1 MSRATVVL
9 VPPHDLRLLLLYSD
23 SPFHVLVSVVL
34 VCYDILTRRKELAVK
49 PNLEC

>member
-1 MSRATVVL
+1 MSTVL

-23 SPFHVLVSVVL
+23 NPFHELVDVLL
-34 VCYDILTRRKELAVK
+34 VCYIILTRRKELVVK